1 MKRFKRLSAIILA
14 AALLFSL
21 AIPSLAAD
29 PVGMITMKDPA
40 GNVKIDSTYKA
51 YRVVAWNMSKL
62 GSDVVY
68 TDMALTAA
76 YKSTLINTLGG
87 TLTAASTDAE
97 VLDALS
103 NVKDHLKM
111 ATLAVELSKV
121 PGQTPYTAAAGV
133 FTGLPYGYYLVMET
147 ENKANDGTVLS
158 KPILVSVPSKTDGA
172 VNVSVTVKTSTANVE
187 KDIVLGEGPMTKTVK
202 SAEKK
207 IGDTVNF
214 KLSATI
220 PTYAANAE
228 NITYYITDTL
238 SKGLTLDLSSVVVT
252 GADGAVI
259 PAASHYKASETVTAA
274 DTVLKIDF
282 EYAAIKDAGPLTIA
296 YRATLNEKASIGSIG
311 NPNSVT
317 LTYSNN
323 PGVGGNTYTTP
334 KKHTLVFTTGIQL
347 TKVDEH
353 GAPLA
358 GATFGI
364 FSDAACSNPIG
375 FYTYKITTDAQG
387 THITTELEKNTTGQI
402 TTGDDGIASFTGL
415 IAGEY
420 FIKEI
425 TAPAGYNLLKA
436 PISVTIGVTLPS
448 AIITGNETAAWTVS
462 GENFTESSGTF
473 KSNVINTKGFQLPG
487 TGGMGTT
494 LFILGGGSL
503 LILACGLL
511 FLYRKKNRTTS

>member
-1 MKRFKRLSAIILA
+1 M
-14 AALLFSL
+14 
-21 AIPSLAAD
+21 
-29 PVGMITMKDPA
+29 
-40 GNVKIDSTYKA
+40 
-51 YRVVAWNMSKL
+51 
-62 GSDVVY
+62 
-68 TDMALTAA
+68 
-76 YKSTLINTLGG
+76 
-87 TLTAASTDAE
+87 
-97 VLDALS
+97 
-103 NVKDHLKM
+103 
-111 ATLAVELSKV
+111 
-121 PGQTPYTAAAGV
+121 
-133 FTGLPYGYYLVMET
+133 
-147 ENKANDGTVLS
+147 
-158 KPILVSVPSKTDGA
+158 
-172 VNVSVTVKTSTANVE
+172 
-187 KDIVLGEGPMTKTVK
+187 
-202 SAEKK
+202 
-207 IGDTVNF
+207 
-214 KLSATI
+214 
-220 PTYAANAE
+220 
-228 NITYYITDTL
+228 TYYITDTL

-282 EYAAIKDAGPLTIA
+282 EYAAIKDAGPLTIT
-296 YRATLNEKASIGSIG
+296 YRATLNEKASIGTIG